1 MNSLAYVSQ
10 KLYLTNDTIK
20 KNIAFGVN
28 EESIDIDNIWKSLN
42 LASADGFVNQIQNKL
57 EYTILNNG
65 ENLSGGQSQRL
76 VIARAIYKN
85 PQLIVLDEA
94 TSFLDQKIEDELI
107 QDLKSL
113 KNKITIILISHK
125 KNSLKN
131 CDDIYELN
139 DDGLKKII
147 L

>member
-1 MNSLAYVSQ
+1 M
-10 KLYLTNDTIK
+10 
-20 KNIAFGVN
+20 
-28 EESIDIDNIWKSLN
+28 N

-113 KNKITIILISHK
+113 KNKIPIILISHK